1 MNQDQ
6 INRDRLLT
14 EVHSDM
20 KHIVSWAKKHDVD
33 DNDRFASIHKD
44 IDNGKKVIYGAAGVI
59 VFIEFITKVIK

>member
-20 KHIVSWAKKHDVD
+20 KHIVTWAKKHDVD
-33 DNDRFASIHKD
+33 DDSRFANIRKD
-44 IDNGKKVIYGAAGVI
+44 IEVGKRVVYGAIGALV
-59 VFIEFITKVIK
+59 VIEFIIKIVK